1 MKKDNFGKNITLEFV
16 LGFLGGLL
24 GLYEGVFALLY
35 PAYVVAYAYGAIIA
49 SIVGFIGVIYLN
61 KNAKLSGIILIV
73 ASIGLLLTI
82 PTKIGLSGSVLL
94 AVAGLLKLET
104 VIQDY
109 RKSSWSIK
117 GTSSLIIFS

>member
-61 KNAKLSGIILIV
+61 KNTKLSGIILIV

-109 RKSSWSIK
+109 RKSS
-117 GTSSLIIFS
+117 